1 MLKFFAKYKFFA
13 IVLFVLSVIII
24 TIIYQLLK
32 PEPTLPIYQ
41 PDMVNKELVD
51 TTVQYVRK
59 YHKVP
64 DFKLV
69 NQNGD
74 TITQKDYKDKIYI
87 ADFFFTTCQGI
98 CPIMT
103 DHMVKIQKEFKDD
116 PEVLLLSHSVTPEI
130 DSVAQLKKYAE
141 EKGVIDEKWNLVTGD
156 KKQIYDLARKSYL
169 VAKSQGNGGKYDM
182 VHTENF
188 ALIDKNKQVRGFYDG
203 TNPEA
208 IEQLVEDVKLLKKL
222 EKEH

>member
-13 IVLFVLSVIII
+13 IVLFVLSAIII

-74 TITQKDYKDKIYI
+74 TITQKNYEDKIYI
-87 ADFFFTTCQGI
+87 TDFFFTTCQGI

-103 DHMVKIQKEFKDD
+103 DHMVKIQAEFKDD

-182 VHTENF
+182 IHTENF
-188 ALIDKNKQVRGFYDG
+188 ALVDKNKQVRGFYDG

-222 EKEH
+222 EKER

>member
-13 IVLFVLSVIII
+13 IVLFVLSAIII

-74 TITQKDYKDKIYI
+74 TITQKNYEDKIYI
-87 ADFFFTTCQGI
+87 TDFFFTTCQGI

-103 DHMVKIQKEFKDD
+103 DHMVKIQEEFKHD

-188 ALIDKNKQVRGFYDG
+188 ALVDKNKQVRGFYDG

-222 EKEH
+222 EKER

>member
-13 IVLFVLSVIII
+13 IVLFVLSAIII

-64 DFKLV
+64 DFKLI

-188 ALIDKNKQVRGFYDG
+188 ALVDKNKQVRGFYDG

>member
-13 IVLFVLSVIII
+13 IVLFVLSAIII

-64 DFKLV
+64 DFKLI

-130 DSVAQLKKYAE
+130 DSVAQLKKYAK